1 LILLSINM
9 PTLNIFIT
17 ITCLVIAVAIVWR
30 FASRRRELPCPA
42 WLHWL
47 VELDN
52 PFTQTNR
59 SAFIVEHLGLAPG
72 MAVLDAGCGPGRL
85 TVPVAKHVGAAG
97 AVVALDLQSGMLE
110 RARQKVAAAGL
121 NNVRFVHAGLGE
133 GRLPRGCFDRAL
145 LITVLGEITQPKAAL
160 AEIFAALKPGGIL
173 SVTEVIF
180 DPHFQGC
187 STVSALASE
196 AGFVIG
202 KRWGHRLA
210 YVQHLEKPDVA

>member
-1 LILLSINM
+1 M
-9 PTLNIFIT
+9 PTLSLLVAIG
-17 ITCLVIAVAIVWR
+17 CLGIAVGIVWR

-52 PFTQTNR
+52 PFTKTNR
-59 SAFIVEHLGLAPG
+59 SAFIVEHLRLEQG

-85 TVPVAKHVGAAG
+85 TVPVAKCVGAAG
-97 AVVALDLQSGMLE
+97 AVVAVDAQSGMLD
-110 RARQKVAAAGL
+110 RARQKVVAAGL
-121 NNVRFVHAGLGE
+121 GNVQFVHAGLGE
-133 GRLPRGCFDRAL
+133 GRLPHGCFDRAL
-145 LITVLGEITQPKAAL
+145 LITVLGEITNPQAAL
-160 AEIFAALKPGGIL
+160 AEIFNSLKPGGIL

-180 DPHFQGC
+180 DPHFQGVG
-187 STVSALASE
+187 TVTALAGE
-196 AGFVIG
+196 AGFLIG

>member
-1 LILLSINM
+1 M
-9 PTLNIFIT
+9 PTLSLLIAIV
-17 ITCLVIAVAIVWR
+17 CLGIAVGVVWR

-59 SAFIVEHLGLAPG
+59 SAFIVEHLRLEQG

-85 TVPVAKHVGAAG
+85 TVPVAKRVGAAG
-97 AVVALDLQSGMLE
+97 VVVAVDVQSGMLD

-121 NNVRFVHAGLGE
+121 GNVQFVQAGLGE
-133 GRLPRGCFDRAL
+133 GRLPGGYFDRAL
-145 LITVLGEITQPKAAL
+145 LITVLGEITNPKAAL
-160 AEIFAALKPGGIL
+160 VEIFNALKPGGIL

-180 DPHFQGC
+180 DPHFQGVG
-187 STVSALASE
+187 TVSALAGE
-196 AGFVIG
+196 AGFLIG
-202 KRWGHRLA
+202 QRWGHRLA
-210 YVQHLEKPDVA
+210 FVQHLQKPSP

>member
-1 LILLSINM
+1 MNM
-9 PTLNIFIT
+9 PTLNILIAVAGLV
-17 ITCLVIAVAIVWR
+17 IVIAVGVVWR

-52 PFTQTNR
+52 PFTKTNR
-59 SAFIVEHLGLAPG
+59 SAFIVDHLRLAPG

-85 TVPVAKHVGAAG
+85 TVPVAKRVGAAG
-97 AVVALDLQSGMLE
+97 VVVALDVQSGMLA
-110 RARQKVAAAGL
+110 RARQKVIAAGL
-121 NNVRFVHAGLGE
+121 DNVRLVQAGLGE
-133 GRLPRGCFDRAL
+133 GGLPRGHFDRAL

-180 DPHFQGC
+180 DPHFQSVG
-187 STVSALASE
+187 TVAALAGE
-196 AGFVIG
+196 AGFLIG
-202 KRWGHRLA
+202 QRWGHRLA
-210 YVQHLEKPDVA
+210 YVQHLEKPAVA

>member
-1 LILLSINM
+1 MIVLSIDM
-9 PTLNIFIT
+9 PTFT
-17 ITCLVIAVAIVWR
+17 ILVTAASLVIAVAIVWR

-52 PFTQTNR
+52 PFTKTNR
-59 SAFIVEHLGLAPG
+59 SAFIVERLGLAPG

-85 TVPVAKHVGAAG
+85 TVPVAKRVGTAG
-97 AVVALDLQSGMLE
+97 AVVALDMQSGMLA
-110 RARQKVAAAGL
+110 RARQKVIAAGL
-121 NNVRFVHAGLGE
+121 DNVQFMQAGLGE
-133 GRLPRGCFDRAL
+133 GCLPCGHFDRAL

-160 AEIFAALKPGGIL
+160 AEIFNALKPGGIL

-180 DPHFQGC
+180 DPHFQSVG
-187 STVSALASE
+187 TVGALASE

-202 KRWGHRLA
+202 KRWGNRFA
-210 YVQHLEKPDVA
+210 YVQHLEKPAIA

>member
-1 LILLSINM
+1 M
-9 PTLNIFIT
+9 PTLNLLIAVA
-17 ITCLVIAVAIVWR
+17 CLVIVVAIVWR

-59 SAFIVEHLGLAPG
+59 SAFIVERLRLAPG

-85 TVPVAKHVGAAG
+85 TVPVARQVGATG
-97 AVVALDLQSGMLE
+97 AVVALDLQSAMLE
-110 RARQKVAAAGL
+110 RARRKVVAAGL
-121 NNVRFVHAGLGE
+121 GNVEFVHAGLGE
-133 GRLPRGCFDRAL
+133 GRLPRDYFDRAL
-145 LITVLGEITQPKAAL
+145 LITVLGEITQPEAAF

-180 DPHFQGC
+180 DPHFQRVA
-187 STVSALASE
+187 TVGALARA
-196 AGFVIG
+196 AGFAIG
-202 KRWGHRLA
+202 RRWGHRLA
-210 YVQHLEKPDVA
+210 YVQHLEKPAVA